1 MWYANQLNPKIFA
14 YGQKEPIDIAGTF
27 TTDCVC
33 EANGDTCVDE
43 FTVIKG
49 DGRPLLGKRT
59 AEQLDVLRVGPE
71 KEEESYTVTEKGNDV
86 DIRQKY
92 PALFTGVGK
101 LKGYKLKLHIN
112 EDVTQV
118 AQSVPRLPS
127 AEASG
132 LRDKVDE
139 KLLDMGIIEEVL
151 EATPTTWVSPLVV
164 VLKADRKDTCV
175 CVDKRR
181 GNH

>member
-1 MWYANQLNPKIFA
+1 M
-14 YGQKEPIDIAGTF
+14 
-27 TTDCVC
+27 
-33 EANGDTCVDE
+33 
-43 FTVIKG
+43 
-49 DGRPLLGKRT
+49 LGKRT

-71 KEEESYTVTEKGNDV
+71 KEEEFYTVTEKGNNV

-112 EDVTQV
+112 EDVTQA
-118 AQSVPRLPS
+118 AQSVWRLPS

-132 LRDKVDE
+132 LRGKVDE
-139 KLLDMGIIEEVL
+139 KLDDLLDMGIIEEVL

-164 VLKADRKDTCV
+164 VLKVDRKDTCV

-181 GNH
+181 GDH